1 MDPFKSFTE
10 LKPKTDHESKLKA
23 KKKIAKIDRKEI
35 KKTDTRCKND
45 KELGIDKPV
54 TKHHGSCG
62 GVDRNQLDRQRTI
75 AKIIMTNHK
84 ILEYME
90 KEQEAELIREESFPI
105 LLSDD
110 EFGTEEEEEATQL
123 QPEE

>member
-1 MDPFKSFTE
+1 MDPFKSYTE
-10 LKPKTDHESKLKA
+10 LKPKSDHESKLKP
-23 KKKIAKIDRKEI
+23 KKKIAKIDRKEK

-45 KELGIDKPV
+45 KELGIDKPL
-54 TKHHGSCG
+54 TKHHGTCG
-62 GVDRNQLDRQRTI
+62 GVDRTQLERQKTV
-75 AKIIMTNHK
+75 AKIIATNHK

-90 KEQEAELIREESFPI
+90 KEQEAELIREEAFPI

-110 EFGTEEEEEATQL
+110 EFETEDDEEATQL